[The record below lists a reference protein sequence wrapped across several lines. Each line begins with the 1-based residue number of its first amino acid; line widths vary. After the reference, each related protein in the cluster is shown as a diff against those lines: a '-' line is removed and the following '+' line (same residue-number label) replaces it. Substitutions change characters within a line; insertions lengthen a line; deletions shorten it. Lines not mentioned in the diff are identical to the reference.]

1 MLIYIIRRNN
11 MKLYY
16 NKDRDKT
23 VALSEDAEASALA
36 NLRVRGYKY
45 ICTVYHLCKDV
56 IDLGSGVNKEA
67 RRWFNEEP
75 LTLEQKVKSLEL
87 SVRRLER
94 LADENGWND
103 YRRKSVK

>member
-1 MLIYIIRRNN
+1 

-23 VALSEDAEASALA
+23 VALLEDAEASALA

-45 ICTVYHLCKDV
+45 ICTVFQLGKDV
-56 IDLGSGVNKEA
+56 IDLGSGVNGEA
-67 RRWFNEEP
+67 RRWFNQEP

-94 LADENGWND
+94 LADENGWNNH
-103 YRRKSVK
+103 RSKNE

>member
-1 MLIYIIRRNN
+1 

-23 VALSEDAEASALA
+23 VALLEDAGASASA

-45 ICTVYHLCKDV
+45 ICTVYQLGKDV
-56 IDLGSGVNKEA
+56 TDLGSGVNKEA
-67 RRWFNEEP
+67 RQWFTEEP
-75 LTLEQKVKSLEL
+75 YVLERRVESLDTRVK
-87 SVRRLER
+87 RLER

-103 YRRKSVK
+103 YRRKRDKNEI